1 MKVNTM
7 ILVPGHQSES
17 KKINKNHFY
26 CLPNVQEVEA
36 MSRELICYRDSETA
50 FLAKNSKIIIR
61 VIIILCP
68 LCEYLLVIETDM
80 KLDNEYYE
88 AGEPKQLKDSP
99 RLTKIAAR
107 GPKGLASAMELKQE
121 SYAIPKM
128 RIALWWCALMN

>member
-7 ILVPGHQSES
+7 ILVLGHQSES

-36 MSRELICYRDSETA
+36 MSRELICYRDRETA

-80 KLDNEYYE
+80 KLDSINTMGYYE
-88 AGEPKQLKDSP
+88 VGKLKQLKDKRGSP
-99 RLTKIAAR
+99 HDSQK
-107 GPKGLASAMELKQE
+107 
-121 SYAIPKM
+121 
-128 RIALWWCALMN
+128 